1 MIEVNN
7 KKDKKPVK
15 ERKSIKEN
23 KENKEKK
30 SIVETGLNSTDKIT
44 LQFMTNP
51 HYNNVVNITKNN
63 SNKILLDE
71 KKEDIIYFKK
81 NILNLTKK
89 ILNSIEN
96 NEQINLPDNVLSSC
110 NNYLFNIVNYIHHR
124 KTANLVQEELNTF
137 NHNNNNNINSSNINN
152 NNNNNTNNNNNNTNN
167 IDLDKLIN
175 DSNTILYKKENKTVT
190 MDKFIKTVNKN
201 KKEEIIPNKKNI
213 YK

>member
-15 ERKSIKEN
+15 EGKLI
-23 KENKEKK
+23 KEKK
-30 SIVETGLNSTDKIT
+30 STIEKGLNSTDKIT

-51 HYNNVVNITKNN
+51 HYNNVVNISKNN

-124 KTANLVQEELNTF
+124 KTENVVQEELNTF
-137 NHNNNNNINSSNINN
+137 NTNNKNNINSA
-152 NNNNNTNNNNNNTNN
+152 NNNNTNNNNDTNNTNSTNSNN

-190 MDKFIKTVNKN
+190 IDKFIKTVNKN

>member
-7 KKDKKPVK
+7 KKDKNPVK
-15 ERKSIKEN
+15 ERKLI
-23 KENKEKK
+23 KEKK
-30 SIVETGLNSTDKIT
+30 LTIEKELNSTDKIT

-51 HYNNVVNITKNN
+51 HYNNVVNISKNN

-89 ILNSIEN
+89 ILNTIEN

-110 NNYLFNIVNYIHHR
+110 NNYLFNIVNYIHHK

-137 NHNNNNNINSSNINN
+137 NDNNNNNINSA
-152 NNNNNTNNNNNNTNN
+152 NNNTNNNDTNNTNTSNSNN

-175 DSNTILYKKENKTVT
+175 ESNRILYKKENKTVT
-190 MDKFIKTVNKN
+190 MDKFIKRVNKN

>member
-15 ERKSIKEN
+15 EKKSIKE
-23 KENKEKK
+23 KK
-30 SIVETGLNSTDKIT
+30 STVETGLNSTDKIT

-51 HYNNVVNITKNN
+51 HYNNVVNISKNN

-89 ILNSIEN
+89 ILNAIEN

-110 NNYLFNIVNYIHHR
+110 NNYLINIVNYIHHK

-137 NHNNNNNINSSNINN
+137 NDNNS
-152 NNNNNTNNNNNNTNN
+152 NNNNTNNTISTNNNN

-190 MDKFIKTVNKN
+190 MDKFIKSVNKN